1 MELFVRDEDKEKYES
16 FSLMGY
22 YHANRKGEENTD
34 LKECLI
40 QDIWVSDDDENLPR
54 LTLKSLDQHDSEV
67 RKQER
72 KQVIAELREWV
83 KDKSYKVLEPPT
95 DNEEE
100 FKYVY
105 DYEASSKFSLE
116 EKLTELENK

>member
-1 MELFVRDEDKEKYES
+1 MEVFIRDEDKEKYES

-22 YHANRKGEENTD
+22 YHTSEENTD